1 MLVKLID
8 RYLGRLID
16 LNKLILLFFLLVSCV
31 SVVPLLCHFVAECG
45 HDEGGIIVGR
55 EVSLMESFSVL
66 NVILVAD
73 PISVLK
79 AMEKGEH
86 HDVFSK
92 GCLENFIGTYSFE
105 RDFSEISK

>member
-1 MLVKLID
+1 M
-8 RYLGRLID
+8 
-16 LNKLILLFFLLVSCV
+16 SCV

-86 HDVFSK
+86 HDVFSVP
-92 GCLENFIGTYSFE
+92 GCFKISLELTLL
-105 RDFSEISK
+105 

>member
-1 MLVKLID
+1 M
-8 RYLGRLID
+8 
-16 LNKLILLFFLLVSCV
+16 

-79 AMEKGEH
+79 AMEEGEH
-86 HDVFSK
+86 HDVFSV
-92 GCLENFIGTYSFE
+92 GCLK
-105 RDFSEISK
+105 ISMELTLLWETSVKYQND

>member
-1 MLVKLID
+1 M
-8 RYLGRLID
+8 
-16 LNKLILLFFLLVSCV
+16 SCV

-86 HDVFSK
+86 HDVF
-92 GCLENFIGTYSFE
+92 
-105 RDFSEISK
+105 FSELSRKFHWNLLFCERFQ

>member
-1 MLVKLID
+1 M
-8 RYLGRLID
+8 
-16 LNKLILLFFLLVSCV
+16 SCV

-86 HDVFSK
+86 HDVFSMV
-92 GCLENFIGTYSFE
+92 CLENFIGTYSFV
-105 RDFSEISK
+105 RDFREISE